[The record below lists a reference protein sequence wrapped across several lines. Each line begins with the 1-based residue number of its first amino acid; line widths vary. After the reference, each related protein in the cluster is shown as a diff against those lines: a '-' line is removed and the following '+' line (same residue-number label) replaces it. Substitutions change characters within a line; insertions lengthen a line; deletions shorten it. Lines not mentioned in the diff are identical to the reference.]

1 MHNSF
6 VHEMS
11 IVQNADVL
19 NQNSMATDKASYVQ
33 QTQRGRDVHAI
44 PAETRNKM
52 CDDIRDLKKASQ
64 RTDYMLSLDHCLY
77 EKSKFVQEYVMNF
90 TPGTNSEGINGN
102 YCTCNLHFNTIT
114 GYNNMKNFYDAFI
127 VNKIT
132 ATFYSTEGT
141 NITPIVCKYIMP
153 PTMDKVYISVIDK
166 ATKEVECKGNEK
178 GIMTIT
184 DPLCA
189 IKVGGKYNPKLL
201 KGMMSMNV
209 DDVTFDYGILG
220 FYARNTS
227 QRGTLLVEYDVD
239 FYSSVLYNSIESSDL
254 PSDSPCYGKQA
265 LLVRNEKEERQ
276 RAKIIKKVNK

>member
-1 MHNSF
+1 MINSF

-77 EKSKFVQEYVMNF
+77 EKSKFVQEYTMNF

-178 GIMTIT
+178 GVMTIT

-254 PSDSPCYGKQA
+254 PSDTQCYGKQA

>member
-1 MHNSF
+1 MINSF

-201 KGMMSMNV
+201 KGMMSLNV

>member
-1 MHNSF
+1 
-6 VHEMS
+6 MS

-77 EKSKFVQEYVMNF
+77 EKSKFVQEYTMNF

-178 GIMTIT
+178 GVMTIT

-254 PSDSPCYGKQA
+254 PSDTQCYGKQA